1 MADNQLHGQDR
12 LMPRS
17 IDVRTRQPNLLTDQ
31 SVVRRAATSLPQA
44 KSSRPL
50 RILVAEDNPVN
61 QKVALGL
68 LKKIGHVAEAVADG
82 KQAIEALARESYDI
96 VFMDC
101 QMPEMDGYKATEAIR
116 RKEGLGRH
124 TWIIALTANTMS
136 SDREAC
142 IAAGMDDYVA
152 KPIRSDALAASISRC
167 PRNDAVPQTPDHFS
181 SGTEKALHR
190 IADTTRILQK
200 KRQGCART
208 MRHGNSPSIFR
219 GI

>member
-1 MADNQLHGQDR
+1 MADKRLHRQDCTMLR
-12 LMPRS
+12 P
-17 IDVRTRQPNLLTDQ
+17 IDVRTCQPSLQIDL
-31 SVVRRAATSLPQA
+31 SVPRRVATSLPQT

-68 LKKIGHVAEAVADG
+68 LKKIGHVAKAVADG
-82 KQAIEALARESYDI
+82 KQAIEALAREPYDI

-116 RKEGLGRH
+116 RKEGLGQH
-124 TWIIALTANTMS
+124 TWIVALTANTMAG
-136 SDREAC
+136 DREAC

-167 PRNDAVPQTPDHFS
+167 PSHGLASRAELPLIS
-181 SGTEKALHR
+181 EAEKALHR
-190 IADTTRILQK
+190 IGEATRILKK
-200 KRQGCART
+200 KRQGFAGT
-208 MRHGNSPSIFR
+208 ISHGTSAPLFR
-219 GI
+219 